1 MSAWSSPDTVE
12 NITIGKDSDV
22 EVGGENCVKPTDF
35 LVPEES
41 VRHPDLAGVGH
52 RQILDLP
59 WNTGDRSET
68 QRKRFS
74 HLLERQVQA
83 TSL

>member
-1 MSAWSSPDTVE
+1 MSDCENILTVASPDTVE

-41 VRHPDLAGVGH
+41 VRHPHFAGVRDGEV
-52 RQILDLP
+52 RDLI
-59 WNTGDRSET
+59 
-68 QRKRFS
+68 
-74 HLLERQVQA
+74 
-83 TSL
+83 